1 MQAANLFR
9 LLPVL
14 IWLALAAG
22 CGQPPER
29 PSRPGDQADIARAD
43 SLMATQQY
51 LAAAEIY
58 RQLAARTPPG
68 PQQAT
73 YLLEAAEASRS
84 GSDWDGI
91 RSALVQ
97 LAPLKLTGEQELERR
112 LLQAEVLLQEM
123 RPIDA
128 LSELGAPPGENFSTA
143 LRVRFFRD
151 LATAYR
157 QMGNLLETANAL
169 QAIDALQTDTQ
180 ERLETQ
186 TEILRT
192 LALLNEQALE
202 RLQPSPPGV
211 SGGWMQLALLVKRH
225 GNEPDAMEPEL
236 AAWRQRFPQHPALP
250 ELMPN
255 YQLQLQGQFQFVS
268 RVAVLLP
275 QSGVFAEVAA
285 AIRDGIVISR
295 FEQTQGRR
303 TELRFYDSTD
313 PAGIWPLYSRAV
325 SEGAELVIGPLQKD
339 AVAQLVRAGEL
350 PVPVL
355 ALNQVGIEA
364 APPANLFMFS
374 LSPEDEARQA
384 AERAWLD
391 GSRRPIILAPQGAW
405 GDRLANA
412 FEERWL
418 GLGGSVAGVARY
430 DTKSHDY
437 SETITQ
443 LLHLDQSEARHR
455 RMQGWLG
462 RKVEFEPRRR
472 DDVDSVFIAARPV
485 QAQGIRPQ
493 LQFHHAGDLPLYAT
507 SHAWSGQL
515 TANQVED
522 MKGIML
528 ADIPWILS
536 ADTESPNSRAVVA
549 RYLPKSGSGYA
560 RLYAMGMDAM
570 RLVPHLKRLQSSRY
584 ESLDGGTGNLFMDET
599 HQVHRQLVWVRL
611 GEETE
616 VLGYAPRLDLQGGTG
631 ATAPVAPTAAEE
643 PAAEDGAPA
652 S

>member
-1 MQAANLFR
+1 MQAAKIFR

-14 IWLALAAG
+14 ILLALASG
-22 CGQPPER
+22 CGQTPDR
-29 PSRPGDQADIARAD
+29 PSRPADQADIARAD
-43 SLMATQQY
+43 SLMATQRY
-51 LAAAEIY
+51 LEAAEIY
-58 RQLAARTPPG
+58 RQLAARTPAG
-68 PQQAT
+68 SQQAT
-73 YLLEAAEASRS
+73 YLLQAAEASRA

-91 RSALVQ
+91 RSALAQ
-97 LAPLKLTGEQELERR
+97 LATLQLTGEQALERR
-112 LLQAEVLLQEM
+112 LLQAEVLLQER
-123 RPIDA
+123 RPADA
-128 LSELGAPPGENFSTA
+128 LSELGAPPDERSSTG
-143 LRVRFFRD
+143 LRIRFHRN
-151 LATAYR
+151 LASAYR

-169 QAIDALQTDTQ
+169 QAVDALQTDPQ

-211 SGGWMQLALLVKRH
+211 PGGWMQLALLVKRH
-225 GNEPDAMEPEL
+225 GGEPEVLEPEL
-236 AAWRQRFPQHPALP
+236 VAWRQRFPQHPASP
-250 ELMPN
+250 ELIAN
-255 YQLQLQGQFQFVS
+255 YQAQLQGQLQYVS
-268 RVAVLLP
+268 RIAVLLP

-339 AVAQLVRAGEL
+339 AVAQLTRAGEL

-355 ALNQVGIEA
+355 ALNQVGIETT
-364 APPANLFMFS
+364 PSANLFMFS

-405 GDRLANA
+405 GDRLANT

-418 GLGGSVAGVARY
+418 SLGGNVAGVARY

-443 LLHLDQSEARHR
+443 LLHLDQSEARYR
-455 RMQGWLG
+455 KMQTWLG

-472 DDVDSVFIAARPV
+472 DDVDAVFIAARPV

-507 SHAWSGQL
+507 SHAWQGRL

-528 ADIPWILS
+528 ADIPWMVS
-536 ADTESPNSRAVVA
+536 TDTESQTSRTVIAG
-549 RYLPKSGSGYA
+549 YLPKSGSGYA

-570 RLVPHLKRLQSSRY
+570 RLAPHLKRLQSSRY
-584 ESLDGGTGNLFMDET
+584 ESLDGSTGSLYMDET
-599 HQVHRQLVWVRL
+599 HQIHRQLVWVRL

-616 VLGYAPRLDLQGGTG
+616 ILGYAPRLDLQGGTEL
-631 ATAPVAPTAAEE
+631 TAPVAPAVPEE
-643 PAAEDGAPA
+643 PPA
-652 S
+652 KNDTPVS